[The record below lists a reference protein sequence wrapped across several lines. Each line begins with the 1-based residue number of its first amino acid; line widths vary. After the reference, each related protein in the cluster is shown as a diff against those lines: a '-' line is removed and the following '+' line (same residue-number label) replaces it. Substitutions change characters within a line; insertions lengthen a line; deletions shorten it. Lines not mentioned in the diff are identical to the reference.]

1 MNIKQADFYPLKDN
15 IVVKVPQ
22 LKKETEKGLIIPDS
36 ILEKRAKEQGVNLF
50 LEVVAVGPDT
60 KKIKVGMKILT
71 QKKPM
76 ELPFID
82 SDDEAFVLG
91 FVGEYAIEGYI

>member
-1 MNIKQADFYPLKDN
+1 MNIKQRDFYPLKDN

-22 LKKETEKGLIIPDS
+22 LKKKSDGDIIIPDS
-36 ILEKRAKEQGVNLF
+36 VLEKRAKELGVNMF
-50 LEVVAVGPDT
+50 LEVISVGPDT
-60 KKIKVGMKILT
+60 KQIKVGMKILT